1 MSIKTKI
8 IYNDESQKAI
18 IEQRIKDIRDN
29 FKNDKEPL
37 NNLNKL
43 LPEFINS
50 IELLNING
58 IDYSKSKLS
67 TDFFNTFKSSILEK
81 RNEEYIKN
89 LKINRD
95 IILFG
100 IHYDEGN
107 PLTDVNYYLGF
118 DNCLIIYNENF
129 NQYDDKTNCES
140 KTDEGNGF
148 LRKYR
153 SDSKDKCS
161 DTTAENRKRDGVKA
175 FVYGIPTGIF
185 DNKEDT
191 IKHQDSMNDSISQI
205 IKCINDNS
213 RIKNVI
219 WCVQKIKDSDFK
231 TYNMTKPEINY
242 ELDDLDTKIITL
254 ELGIFD
260 KCNKSVKAVKYI
272 SDILFKIFKDRKY
285 IFSDRDTT
293 DNEHRFFNEY
303 FINKFVK
310 TT

>member
-1 MSIKTKI
+1 MSIQPKI
-8 IYNDESQKAI
+8 IYNDDSQKAI
-18 IEQRIKDIRDN
+18 IKQHIKDIREN
-29 FKNDKEPL
+29 FKNDKDTL
-37 NNLNKL
+37 VNLNKL

-58 IDYSKSKLS
+58 INYSKSKLS
-67 TDFFNTFKSSILEK
+67 ADFFNTFKSSILEK

-89 LKINRD
+89 LKIDRD
-95 IILFG
+95 IILLG
-100 IHYDEGN
+100 IHYDKDYS
-107 PLTDVNYYLGF
+107 LTDVKTYLGF

-153 SDSKDKCS
+153 SDSKCS
-161 DTTAENRKRDGVKA
+161 AANRRKDGVKA
-175 FVYGIPTGIF
+175 FIYGIPTGIF

-272 SDILFKIFKDRKY
+272 SDILFKIFKFKDRKY
-285 IFSDRDTT
+285 IFSNKGDE
-293 DNEHRFFNEY
+293 EHMYFNQY
-303 FINKFVK
+303 FINKFQK